1 MVKFE
6 DILEA
11 QRLLRGVIHRTEFAV
26 SKAFSDITGSSIYLK
41 TENLQ
46 KTGSFKI
53 RGAYNKIAKLT
64 DEERE
69 KGIVA
74 VSAGNHAQGVAHA
87 ASLFGVRSVIVMPEY
102 APIAKMMATKNYG
115 AEVILRGKNLE
126 QARDAAMEIASDGMI
141 FIHPYD
147 DPDIVAG
154 QGTIGLEM
162 LEDVPDLDAIIVP
175 VGGGGLISG
184 IAAAVKNINPSVRII
199 GVEAEGYNSL
209 KLSLENDKKVDA
221 EGKHTLADGIAV
233 KVAGELPFSIAREMV
248 DQVVV
253 VSDNEVSSAIL
264 WLLERSKL
272 VVEGAGAAALAA
284 FIAKKVNVSG
294 KIGVVLTGGNI
305 DLNMLQLIIDKGLIK
320 QGRRVE
326 LRVVI
331 PDKPGQLK
339 GVLELLNSL
348 GVNIYSILHDRI
360 KDGISPGYAEVDMV
374 LDTRDKEH
382 TKSVVEKIQTGG
394 YEVRF

>member
-1 MVKFE
+1 MVTFE

-11 QRLLRGVIHRTEFAV
+11 QRLLRGVIHRTEFTF
-26 SKAFSDITGSSIYLK
+26 SKTFSDITGSSIYLK

-53 RGAYNKIAKLT
+53 RGAFNKIARLS
-64 DEERE
+64 DGERK

-87 ASLFGVRSVIVMPEY
+87 ASLFGLKSVIVMPES

-126 QARDAAMEIASDGMI
+126 QARDAALEIASDGMV

-147 DPDIVAG
+147 DPDIIAG

-162 LEDVPDLDAIIVP
+162 LDDIPDLDTIIVP

-184 IAAAVKNINPSVRII
+184 IAAAAKNINPSVRII
-199 GVEAEGYNSL
+199 GVEAEGYNWL
-209 KLSLENDKKVDA
+209 KLSLESGKKVDA

-233 KVAGELPFSIAREMV
+233 KAAGELTLSVAREMV

-284 FIAKKVNVSG
+284 VIANKVNVSG
-294 KIGVVLTGGNI
+294 KTGVVLTGGNI

-326 LRVVI
+326 LKVII

-339 GVLELLNSL
+339 GVLELLNSI
-348 GVNIYSILHDRI
+348 GVNIYSILHDRV
-360 KDGISPGYAEVDMV
+360 KDGISPGYAEIDMV
-374 LDTRDKEH
+374 LETRDKEH
-382 TKSVVEKIQTGG
+382 AKAVIEKMKTGG